1 MKSDLDIAK
10 NVEAKPI
17 HLVAQRLGIK
27 DTELEPYGHDMGK
40 VSLSTYERLKDNV
53 DGKLVLVSAITPTPF
68 GEGKTT
74 ISIGLTDGL
83 NRIGKSTIGCLREPS
98 LGPVLGMKGGATGG
112 GLAQIIP
119 REKINLHFTGD
130 LHAISTAHNFLSAAI
145 DNHLHYGNPL
155 NLDEKRIVWPRTM
168 DMNDRA
174 IRKVGTLYRDDN
186 FIITAASEIMAIFS
200 LASSL
205 ENLRERIDNIL
216 IAYDKEGNEVHAK
229 RLNITDAMVILLK
242 EAIKPN
248 LVQTLE
254 HNPVFVHGGPF
265 ANIAH
270 GCNSLMATRT
280 ALKLGEFVV
289 TEAGFGADLGLEKF
303 LDIKTE
309 YLKKSPDV
317 VVLVATIRALKF
329 HGFESEEVSSLEA
342 LKLGVQNIAR
352 HTNNIKKFGIPY
364 VIAINHFKDDTEEE
378 IEYLINWAKE
388 NNHLISFVDSF
399 IEGSKGA
406 IDLATKVVGLS
417 NQEKSFKR
425 LYDLKDDLFAKV
437 NKIATSIYGAS
448 GVSYSKQA
456 KEKLDILNEKYHDLP
471 ICIAKTP
478 LSFSNDAKKRGS
490 IYAFEL
496 SISDARVSRGAG
508 FVVVLT
514 KGIVTMP
521 GLPEIPNAEKMFI
534 DDDGNISGK
543 L

>member
-1 MKSDLDIAK
+1 M
-10 NVEAKPI
+10 
-17 HLVAQRLGIK
+17 
-27 DTELEPYGHDMGK
+27 
-40 VSLSTYERLKDNV
+40 
-53 DGKLVLVSAITPTPF
+53 
-68 GEGKTT
+68 
-74 ISIGLTDGL
+74 
-83 NRIGKSTIGCLREPS
+83 
-98 LGPVLGMKGGATGG
+98 
-112 GLAQIIP
+112 
-119 REKINLHFTGD
+119 
-130 LHAISTAHNFLSAAI
+130 
-145 DNHLHYGNPL
+145 
-155 NLDEKRIVWPRTM
+155 
-168 DMNDRA
+168 
-174 IRKVGTLYRDDN
+174 
-186 FIITAASEIMAIFS
+186 
-200 LASSL
+200 
-205 ENLRERIDNIL
+205 
-216 IAYDKEGNEVHAK
+216 
-229 RLNITDAMVILLK
+229 
-242 EAIKPN
+242 
-248 LVQTLE
+248 
-254 HNPVFVHGGPF
+254 
-265 ANIAH
+265 
-270 GCNSLMATRT
+270 
-280 ALKLGEFVV
+280 
-289 TEAGFGADLGLEKF
+289 
-303 LDIKTE
+303 
-309 YLKKSPDV
+309 

-456 KEKLDILNEKYHDLP
+456 KEKLEILNEKYHDLP

>member
-40 VSLSTYERLKDNV
+40 VSLSIYERLKDNV

-329 HGFESEEVSSLEA
+329 HGFESEEISSLEA

>member
-1 MKSDLDIAK
+1 MKSDLDITK

-40 VSLSTYERLKDNV
+40 VSLSIYERLKDNV

-155 NLDEKRIVWPRTM
+155 NLDENRIVWPRTM

-448 GVSYSKQA
+448 GVSYSKHA

>member
-130 LHAISTAHNFLSAAI
+130 LHAISTAHNFLSTAI

-205 ENLRERIDNIL
+205 KNLRERIDNIL

-329 HGFESEEVSSLEA
+329 HGFESEEISSLEA

-364 VIAINHFKDDTEEE
+364 VIAINHFKDDTKEE

>member
-40 VSLSTYERLKDNV
+40 VSLSIYERLKDNV

-155 NLDEKRIVWPRTM
+155 NLDENRIVWPRTM

-329 HGFESEEVSSLEA
+329 HGFESEEISSLEA

-364 VIAINHFKDDTEEE
+364 VIAINHFKDDTKEE

>member
-40 VSLSTYERLKDNV
+40 VSLSIYERLKDNV

-155 NLDEKRIVWPRTM
+155 NLDENRIVWPRTM

-205 ENLRERIDNIL
+205 KNLRERIDNIL

-364 VIAINHFKDDTEEE
+364 VIAINHFKDDTKEE

-508 FVVVLT
+508 FVVALT

>member
-17 HLVAQRLGIK
+17 HLVVQRLGIK

-40 VSLSTYERLKDNV
+40 VSLSIYERLKDNV

-508 FVVVLT
+508 FVVILT

>member
-130 LHAISTAHNFLSAAI
+130 LHAISTAHNFLSTAI

-205 ENLRERIDNIL
+205 KNLRERIDNIL

>member
-205 ENLRERIDNIL
+205 KNLRERIDNIL

>member
-17 HLVAQRLGIK
+17 HLVVQRLGIK

-40 VSLSTYERLKDNV
+40 VSLSIYERLKDNV

>member
-40 VSLSTYERLKDNV
+40 VSLSIYERLKDNV

-155 NLDEKRIVWPRTM
+155 NLDENRIVWPRTM

-425 LYDLKDDLFAKV
+425 LYDMKDDLFAKV

-490 IYAFEL
+490 IYTFEL

>member
-1 MKSDLDIAK
+1 MKSDLDISK

-205 ENLRERIDNIL
+205 KNLRERIDNIL

-329 HGFESEEVSSLEA
+329 HGFESEEISSLEA

-364 VIAINHFKDDTEEE
+364 VIAINHFKDDTKEE

>member
-205 ENLRERIDNIL
+205 KNLRERIDNIL

-329 HGFESEEVSSLEA
+329 HGFESEEISSLEA

>member
-1 MKSDLDIAK
+1 MKSDLDITK

-27 DTELEPYGHDMGK
+27 DTELEPYGHNMGK
-40 VSLSTYERLKDNV
+40 VSLSIYERLKDNV

-155 NLDEKRIVWPRTM
+155 NLDENRIVWPRTM

-352 HTNNIKKFGIPY
+352 HTNNIKKIGIPY

-425 LYDLKDDLFAKV
+425 LYDLKDDLFTKV

>member
-174 IRKVGTLYRDDN
+174 IRKVGTLYREDN

-456 KEKLDILNEKYHDLP
+456 KEKLEILNEKYHDLP

>member
-27 DTELEPYGHDMGK
+27 DAELEPYGHDMGK

-205 ENLRERIDNIL
+205 KNLRERIDNIL

>member
-17 HLVAQRLGIK
+17 HLVAQRFGIK

-155 NLDEKRIVWPRTM
+155 NLDENRIVWPRTM

-205 ENLRERIDNIL
+205 ENLRQRIDNIL

-352 HTNNIKKFGIPY
+352 HTKNIKKFGIPY

>member
-17 HLVAQRLGIK
+17 HLVTQRLGIK

-40 VSLSTYERLKDNV
+40 VSLSIFERLKDNV

-205 ENLRERIDNIL
+205 ENLRQRIDNIL

-456 KEKLDILNEKYHDLP
+456 KEKLEILNEKYHDLP

>member
-448 GVSYSKQA
+448 GVSYNKHA

>member
-205 ENLRERIDNIL
+205 KNLRERIDNIL

-229 RLNITDAMVILLK
+229 RLNITDSMVILLK

-329 HGFESEEVSSLEA
+329 HGFESEEISSLEA

-364 VIAINHFKDDTEEE
+364 VIAINHFKDDTKEE

>member
-40 VSLSTYERLKDNV
+40 VSLSIYERLKDNV

-155 NLDEKRIVWPRTM
+155 NLDENRIVWPRTM

-205 ENLRERIDNIL
+205 KNLRERIDNIL

-425 LYDLKDDLFAKV
+425 LYDMKDDLFAKV

-490 IYAFEL
+490 IYTFEL

>member
-40 VSLSTYERLKDNV
+40 VSLSIYERLKDNV

>member
-205 ENLRERIDNIL
+205 KNLRERIDNIL

-329 HGFESEEVSSLEA
+329 HGFESEEISSLEA

-364 VIAINHFKDDTEEE
+364 VIAINHFKDDTKEE

>member
-1 MKSDLDIAK
+1 MKSDLDITK

-205 ENLRERIDNIL
+205 KNLRERIDNIL

-329 HGFESEEVSSLEA
+329 HGFESEEISSLEA

-364 VIAINHFKDDTEEE
+364 VIAINHFKDDTKEE

>member
-40 VSLSTYERLKDNV
+40 VSLSIYERLKDNV

-155 NLDEKRIVWPRTM
+155 NLDENRIVWPRTM

>member
-40 VSLSTYERLKDNV
+40 VSLSIYERLKDNV

-205 ENLRERIDNIL
+205 KNLRERIDNIL

-329 HGFESEEVSSLEA
+329 HGFESEEISSLEA

-364 VIAINHFKDDTEEE
+364 VIAINHFKDDTKEE

>member
-17 HLVAQRLGIK
+17 HLVVQRLGIK

-40 VSLSTYERLKDNV
+40 VSLSIYERLKDNV

-205 ENLRERIDNIL
+205 ENLRQRIDNIL

-508 FVVVLT
+508 FVVILT

>member
-27 DTELEPYGHDMGK
+27 DAELEPYGHDMGK
-40 VSLSTYERLKDNV
+40 VSLSIYERLKDNV

>member
-40 VSLSTYERLKDNV
+40 VSLSIYERLKDNV

-205 ENLRERIDNIL
+205 KNLRERIDNIL

-329 HGFESEEVSSLEA
+329 HGFESEEISSLEA

-364 VIAINHFKDDTEEE
+364 VIAINHFKDDTKEE

-388 NNHLISFVDSF
+388 NNHLISFVDTF

>member
-40 VSLSTYERLKDNV
+40 VSLSIYERLKDNV

-205 ENLRERIDNIL
+205 KNLRERIDNIL

>member
-40 VSLSTYERLKDNV
+40 VSLSIYERLKDNV

-456 KEKLDILNEKYHDLP
+456 KEKLEILNEKYHDLP

>member
-27 DTELEPYGHDMGK
+27 DTELEPYRHDMGK

-205 ENLRERIDNIL
+205 KNLRERIDNIL

-329 HGFESEEVSSLEA
+329 HGFESEEISSLEA

>member
-1 MKSDLDIAK
+1 
-10 NVEAKPI
+10 
-17 HLVAQRLGIK
+17 
-27 DTELEPYGHDMGK
+27 
-40 VSLSTYERLKDNV
+40 
-53 DGKLVLVSAITPTPF
+53 
-68 GEGKTT
+68 
-74 ISIGLTDGL
+74 
-83 NRIGKSTIGCLREPS
+83 
-98 LGPVLGMKGGATGG
+98 MKGGATGG

-174 IRKVGTLYRDDN
+174 IRKVGTLYREDN

-205 ENLRERIDNIL
+205 ENLRQRIDNIL

-456 KEKLDILNEKYHDLP
+456 KEKLEILNEKYHDLP